1 MCSPIST
8 VTSYIS
14 YFLSRYT
21 CTWVLW
27 KANVSYHSTDLCKL
41 SSAVQPACVVFPDK
55 ISGNM
60 FSAIPGRDDE
70 QRWIPSPPD
79 HPSEVKLKTALCR
92 LKHTQV
98 QDKNSWVPVGPRL
111 AGCRVSSAEGVN
123 STSSEGGPG
132 LWESVIV
139 HVVNALHVSVF
150 ELPEK
155 ATLSRV
161 DIQRSVN
168 AIAFGVVQS
177 CIEVTSCN
185 YKKWC
190 IFN

>member
-1 MCSPIST
+1 
-8 VTSYIS
+8 
-14 YFLSRYT
+14 
-21 CTWVLW
+21 
-27 KANVSYHSTDLCKL
+27 
-41 SSAVQPACVVFPDK
+41 
-55 ISGNM
+55 M

-79 HPSEVKLKTALCR
+79 HPPEVKLKTALCR

-123 STSSEGGPG
+123 STSSEEGPG

-161 DIQRSVN
+161 NIQRSVN
-168 AIAFGVVQS
+168 AIAFGVVQL
-177 CIEVTSCN
+177 CIEVASCI
-185 YKKWC
+185 YVKWC
-190 IFN
+190 LISDNFLAEFLNSGCNKIFIFLFFNSLFLIELNFLFIFLIYFL